1 MELDQ
6 MPQPGPGLCGSDRDV
21 FERVWRRVMP
31 EDQLTSPIEV
41 IPEAEYGVPAP
52 APMPPAMPELPVQPL
67 PVPPPAPRRAEPE
80 DIRCLGPSSA
90 VHGAELQ
97 EFILEE
103 LRDHRTY
110 QALAQRAP
118 GRSRQTLA
126 GIAADEMR
134 HAKRLS
140 AAYFLISGVR
150 YWPLER
156 AACRNEGGWLNALR
170 CRFLEEQKG
179 EAAYRAAAGRTG
191 DPCLRELYLELA
203 EDENSH
209 GWLLRGILE
218 AM

>member
-31 EDQLTSPIEV
+31 EDRLTSPIEV
-41 IPEAEYGVPAP
+41 IPETEYGVPAP
-52 APMPPAMPELPVQPL
+52 APM
-67 PVPPPAPRRAEPE
+67 PPAPRRAEPE
-80 DIRCLGPSSA
+80 DIRCLGPASA

-156 AACRNEGGWLNALR
+156 AVCRSEGGWLNSLR

-179 EAAYRAAAGRTG
+179 EAVYRAAAGRTG

-209 GWLLRGILE
+209 GWLLRGVLE